1 MDSVIPRSLRR
12 ICLNKQNLLFF
23 NTVDILILFLSNPVS
38 DHPGWLTWLPWKN
51 INYSSFIRI
60 YDSALQF
67 SIGKWIFIVLS
78 SAQKPAI
85 SLVIQAWC
93 KLALQ
98 CIGVMNYR
106 IETTPH
112 SELSW
117 REIVEIFLVNYSC
130 GSRWAD
136 FRRVHVKAFHSYY
149 GSCIFWYKNINSI
162 NQDTYLF
169 E

>member
-1 MDSVIPRSLRR
+1 MVVSCAELGTSLM
-12 ICLNKQNLLFF
+12 
-23 NTVDILILFLSNPVS
+23 
-38 DHPGWLTWLPWKN
+38 
-51 INYSSFIRI
+51 
-60 YDSALQF
+60 
-67 SIGKWIFIVLS
+67 
-78 SAQKPAI
+78 
-85 SLVIQAWC
+85 IQAWC

-106 IETTPH
+106 IETTTH

-149 GSCIFWYKNINSI
+149 GSCIFVDIKHILTMAISFNDWHIRYIVG
-162 NQDTYLF
+162 
-169 E
+169 